1 MYASKDDRRL
11 SGRADEP
18 RVGTVTKL
26 YPTFGYINDEIFFQR
41 RCVIGP
47 MVNVGDTVAAN
58 ATFHP
63 DLPIKWNAEQ
73 VWRIE
78 PDHTDDRRNVRLEPQ
93 FSRPLDHRSS
103 RKDRPSDHRHEAERR
118 LIAPPVYL
126 YKVKCAWQDSFPMT
140 QPFQSSKEVR
150 FHQVNKMAV
159 RLVNVEDHS
168 YQPNPAFAVGVLLL
182 SCPPPSELYE
192 RCVASAPESKIRPL
206 TKCISMLTASR
217 DGLRAI
223 GGDWIPELDGTD
235 PVSNPQTLVNTAIR
249 TCKDEVGLD
258 LSGCTRW
265 YRFLEF
271 RYSRS
276 EGQSWPSVNE
286 LFGKGGQW
294 GAFEDSRQDSQR
306 HRSRDST
313 VADEK
318 SARSSKVQPPEDR
331 LKSDTEP
338 IAASSSPAAKKTENS
353 VSSPS
358 PHTPEDSDFAS
369 SHRVVVYFVPDI
381 WSIMP
386 DTEQWEK
393 IKSKYQDPKSYVACD
408 QKSDTV
414 KSDLATPTSTSVE
427 ANGIATNSPTSDS
440 SGMSDGQTC
449 SQLKQEATETEEIR
463 ANAPGVVGDTDS
475 GSSGAQ
481 AEPPAVQEGSAAN
494 GNPRLMHH
502 SKIDINVLKVSEL
515 REQLSLRKLDT
526 SGLKAQ
532 LFARLKAALESEA
545 EHEAARQ
552 KLEEEEKAARKAAA
566 NAALAESAAEKGKTG
581 SATEAPK
588 GTAAPTA
595 TTATES
601 SSVPDRPEPKLP
613 VLPEQPSLVVQLK
626 QDAPFSLV
634 VCSLETIITLSKGHY
649 KPCNQV
655 YELFV
660 CANHILH
667 MLHRDATFTFYK
679 ALVVLSDRKQ
689 LKSTQDASRQTKSVS
704 EQPSKK
710 PRTSVE
716 QPTEASQS
724 TFTLP
729 SYIKGIGGPAA
740 APMPQSKIVDLPLLF
755 ACKLLDYSDKGSF
768 SMYNVESIVNSLC
781 LPISRYQVRALS
793 SNVAS
798 SSKCLFYRSL
808 TDSPATKE
816 DTGAGKLNRAPSKRS
831 YEQVTEDLNELIA
844 TPLSLID
851 DEEYLE
857 ELVRG
862 GDAILDEE
870 EESHLQAVPPVIFC
884 GMQLKKDSDVDTEA
898 ATKTEFSTADNFLR
912 QLRKLENDC
921 LRLEENLKTRE
932 LFIESLKTENEEI
945 PKLREKLKKM
955 TSTADHYKNRCH
967 ERRAILSSTLQ
978 QLESQACILET
989 TVHSLR
995 SGARKLKRDL
1005 YSNESSSTS
1014 RGDSR
1019 RSESRTSS
1027 VAPVSNP
1034 PTPTL
1039 PTVQEKLPETR
1050 QTTLPASDTSKQG
1063 PSGDPVPTPDQ
1074 TVDNPPACQE
1084 GSGDVEDRSRT
1095 TVDINSEDSL
1105 DTAP

>member
-1 MYASKDDRRL
+1 
-11 SGRADEP
+11 
-18 RVGTVTKL
+18 
-26 YPTFGYINDEIFFQR
+26 
-41 RCVIGP
+41 
-47 MVNVGDTVAAN
+47 
-58 ATFHP
+58 
-63 DLPIKWNAEQ
+63 
-73 VWRIE
+73 
-78 PDHTDDRRNVRLEPQ
+78 
-93 FSRPLDHRSS
+93 
-103 RKDRPSDHRHEAERR
+103 
-118 LIAPPVYL
+118 
-126 YKVKCAWQDSFPMT
+126 
-140 QPFQSSKEVR
+140 
-150 FHQVNKMAV
+150 MAI
-159 RLVNVEDHS
+159 RLVNIEDHS

-182 SCPPPSELYE
+182 SCPPPSDLYE
-192 RCVASAPESKIRPL
+192 RCVASTPESKIRPL

-223 GGDWIPELDGTD
+223 GGDWIPELDGAD
-235 PVSNPQTLVNTAIR
+235 PASNPQTLINTAIR
-249 TCKDEVGLD
+249 TCKDSIGLD

-276 EGQSWPSVNE
+276 EGQAWPSVNE

-294 GAFEDSRQDSQR
+294 GAFEDSQR

-313 VADEK
+313 LADEK
-318 SARSSKVQPPEDR
+318 SARSSKAQLSEDR
-331 LKSDTEP
+331 LKSDTES
-338 IAASSSPAAKKTENS
+338 IAGSSSAAKKTENC
-353 VSSPS
+353 VADAS

-393 IKSKYQDPKSYVACD
+393 IKSKYQDPKSYVASD
-408 QKSDTV
+408 PKSDTV
-414 KSDLATPTSTSVE
+414 KSDIAASTSTSME
-427 ANGIATNSPTSDS
+427 ANGVNTNSPTSDA
-440 SGMSDGQTC
+440 SGTSDGLTTT
-449 SQLKQEATETEEIR
+449 QLKQEATETEELR
-463 ANAPGVVGDTDS
+463 ANASGVIADTDS
-475 GSSGAQ
+475 GSSGTQ
-481 AEPPAVQEGSAAN
+481 AEASAVSAAN
-494 GNPRLMHH
+494 GSSRLMHH

-526 SGLKAQ
+526 TGLKAQ

-545 EHEAARQ
+545 ENEAARQ
-552 KLEEEEKAARKAAA
+552 KLEEEEKAARQAAA
-566 NAALAESAAEKGKTG
+566 NAALSETVADKGKTG
-581 SATEAPK
+581 SAAEAPK
-588 GTAAPTA
+588 GAAAPAATA
-595 TTATES
+595 ATES
-601 SSVPDRPEPKLP
+601 SDATDRPEPKLP

-626 QDAPFSLV
+626 PNAPFSLV

-689 LKSTQDASRQTKSVS
+689 LKSTQDASRHTKPES

-710 PRTSVE
+710 PRTIAEKTTESV
-716 QPTEASQS
+716 QS

-729 SYIKGIGGPAA
+729 SYIKGIGGSTATPIS
-740 APMPQSKIVDLPLLF
+740 QSKVVDLPLLF

-768 SMYNVESIVNSLC
+768 SMYNVESIINSLC
-781 LPISRYQVRALS
+781 LPISRYQVRALT
-793 SNVAS
+793 SNVAT

-808 TDSPATKE
+808 TDFPVTKE
-816 DTGAGKLNRAPSKRS
+816 DSSTAKLNRVPSKRS
-831 YEQVTEDLNELIA
+831 YDLVTEDLNELTG

-862 GDAILDEE
+862 GDAILDED
-870 EESHLQAVPPVIFC
+870 EESHLQAVPPIVFC
-884 GMQLKKDSDVDTEA
+884 AMQLKRDSDVDTEVA
-898 ATKTEFSTADNFLR
+898 NPVEFSTADNFLR

-921 LRLEENLKTRE
+921 LRLEEKLKTRE

-945 PKLREKLKKM
+945 PKLREKLRKV

-978 QLESQACILET
+978 QLESQSCILET

-995 SGARKLKRDL
+995 SAARKLKRDL
-1005 YSNESSSTS
+1005 YSNESSSSS

-1019 RSESRTSS
+1019 RPESRTSS
-1027 VAPVSNP
+1027 VAPISNP
-1034 PTPTL
+1034 PTPTISSAHDKASEL
-1039 PTVQEKLPETR
+1039 H
-1050 QTTLPASDTSKQG
+1050 QTTLPASETPKRVSSDDPMPTS
-1063 PSGDPVPTPDQ
+1063 DQ
-1074 TVDNPPACQE
+1074 TVSNTPINQE
-1084 GSGDVEDRSRT
+1084 GSGDAENRSQTAVEIT
-1095 TVDINSEDSL
+1095 SEDSL
-1105 DTAP
+1105 ETDP